1 VAPSSVGPG
10 SGGPGSG
17 GLASAGRRL
26 LTAREVQDRLQ
37 VDATTIYR
45 MAADGR
51 LPAVKVGRQW
61 RFPADGVD
69 DLLAGAHSPR
79 TGHDQAP
86 TSGRTVANHRV
97 HNGDRPIE
105 GALDPASVEAV
116 LDVSAPMLGVMMVV
130 TDMEGNPV
138 SSVANPCPW
147 FVEHADD
154 AETLEA
160 CTAEWRAMADDLD
173 FAPHFQHAELGF
185 ECARAFIRSGS
196 ELIGQVLA
204 GGVAAE
210 GDETDGLFHLTAAQ
224 RQAVLDNLPRVSVA
238 LSKATQAHQAVT
250 QATPAHRTP
259 HDRTT
264 PATTP

>member
-1 VAPSSVGPG
+1 MQA
-10 SGGPGSG
+10 
-17 GLASAGRRL
+17 
-26 LTAREVQDRLQ
+26 RLQ

-61 RFPADGVD
+61 RFPASSVD
-69 DLLAGAHSPR
+69 DLLAGAHTRSGQSEGEPP
-79 TGHDQAP
+79 HDRA
-86 TSGRTVANHRV
+86 A
-97 HNGDRPIE
+97 
-105 GALDPASVEAV
+105 ALDAASVEAV

-138 SSVANPCPW
+138 SRVANPCPW

-173 FAPHFQHAELGF
+173 FAPHFQHAEVGF
-185 ECARAFIRSGS
+185 ECARVFIRSGS

-204 GGVAAE
+204 GGIAPCGDDTE
-210 GDETDGLFHLTAAQ
+210 GLYHLDADQ
-224 RQAVLDNLPRVSVA
+224 RQAVLEALPRVSAA
-238 LSKATQAHQAVT
+238 LSKATTSHHV
-250 QATPAHRTP
+250 HRTA
-259 HDRTT
+259 HERTT